1 MTLKYCLAV
10 PTTHTQQPNAIVR
23 SLTCSAGVGVFRP
36 SRQMQRW
43 TPVLKASIIV
53 LKLAAAVTRVVTG
66 LPIPIGVDE
75 MTEGMAFAVLA
86 GA

>member
-1 MTLKYCLAV
+1 M
-10 PTTHTQQPNAIVR
+10 
-23 SLTCSAGVGVFRP
+23 
-36 SRQMQRW
+36 
-43 TPVLKASIIV
+43 V

-75 MTEGMAFAVLA
+75 MTEAMAFAVLA

>member
-1 MTLKYCLAV
+1 MIYTQTVASDVKIDDETLFGRINLT
-10 PTTHTQQPNAIVR
+10 PTH
-23 SLTCSAGVGVFRP
+23 SGVLRP
-36 SRQMQRW
+36 SRQMQKW
-43 TPVLKASIIV
+43 TPALKASIMV

-75 MTEGMAFAVLA
+75 MSEGMAFAVLA

>member
-1 MTLKYCLAV
+1 M
-10 PTTHTQQPNAIVR
+10 
-23 SLTCSAGVGVFRP
+23 GVLRP

-43 TPVLKASIIV
+43 TPALKASIMV

-75 MTEGMAFAVLA
+75 MSEAMAFAVLA